1 MYQKEIDM
9 EVKKRN
15 SETSMQDFSDSS
27 EDEQIHFVYAPN
39 SAKSMKAVKYANT
52 TPQSNPRNLSEKELA
67 RKSKRS
73 EERDRKI
80 RQHLKASQGNN
91 NDSICDISTILLCL
105 LIALFSVIVFY
116 CYRAA
121 KNVSN
126 PIEYIHIICRIQWS
140 LFQSVWRT
148 FIFALH
154 WLLGYEIS
162 LYLIV

>member
-15 SETSMQDFSDSS
+15 SEASMQDVSDSS
-27 EDEQIHFVYAPN
+27 EDEQIHYVYAPK
-39 SAKSMKAVKYANT
+39 SAKSTKTVKTVNT
-52 TPQSNPRNLSEKELA
+52 PPQYNPRNLSEKELA
-67 RKSKRS
+67 HKSKRS

-80 RQHLKASQGNN
+80 RQHLKASQGSN

-105 LIALFSVIVFY
+105 LIAIFSVIVFY

-121 KNVSN
+121 KNV
-126 PIEYIHIICRIQWS
+126 IDLAECIHLICRIQWS
-140 LFQSVWRT
+140 PSRSVWRT
-148 FIFALH
+148 FISALH

-162 LYLIV
+162 IYLIE